1 MVGPQLRE
9 FARTDAELT
18 FSELVRPASTAEFIA
33 RWGEF
38 NLIHPYCVIVE

>member
-1 MVGPQLRE
+1 MVDPQPRA
-9 FARTDAELT
+9 FAPRDAELT